1 MHELPI
7 TQSLLDITL
16 RHANTAGAKRVTQ
29 IRVKIGQLSSVVDDS
44 VQFYWGI
51 IARDTIAEDA
61 TLVFERIPA
70 RFHCTQ
76 CGATLTPGAKFC
88 LKASNYLCPQCS
100 SPDLLLDGGDE
111 LYIDSIEV
119 E

>member
-7 TQSLLDITL
+7 TQSLLEITL
-16 RHANTAGAKRVTQ
+16 RHANAAGAARVTQ
-29 IRVKIGQLSSVVDDS
+29 IHVRIGQMSSVVDDS
-44 VQFYWGI
+44 VQFYWGL
-51 IARDTIAEDA
+51 IARDTCAQDA

-70 RFHCTQ
+70 TFHCTE
-76 CGATLTPGAKFC
+76 CGATSTLQA
-88 LKASNYLCPQCS
+88 AEDYVCPQCG
-100 SPDLLLDGGDE
+100 SPDLMLDGGEE

>member
-16 RHANTAGAKRVTQ
+16 RHANSAGAKRVTQ

-61 TLVFERIPA
+61 VLVFDRIPA
-70 RFHCTQ
+70 KFHCSQ
-76 CGATLTPGAKFC
+76 CGATATLQ
-88 LKASNYLCPQCS
+88 KATNYLCPECG
-100 SPDLLLDGGDE
+100 SPDLLLDGGEE

>member
-16 RHANTAGAKRVTQ
+16 RHANAAGAVRVTQ

-44 VQFYWGI
+44 VQFYWNI
-51 IARDTIAEDA
+51 IAKDTCAQEAE
-61 TLVFERIPA
+61 LVFERIPA
-70 RFHCTQ
+70 GFHCAA
-76 CGATLTPGAKFC
+76 CGHSAVLQ
-88 LKASNYLCPQCS
+88 KAEDYHCPECG
-100 SPDLLLDGGDE
+100 SPDLVLDGGEE